1 MEQWEA
7 LSLILLFGLSATI
20 RTNSPEL
27 SEEILDAGIA
37 NSSCLERLIEVSA
50 LFMSIPYPLIS
61 FRSPRKVAL
70 RYRRLPGIESPTI
83 FCTLAVIGSYTSV
96 FVALVMFFS
105 WSKFWYAPYTDP
117 GRHYRISWG
126 PGCCDRLISMLKN

>member
-96 FVALVMFFS
+96 FVALVMFFFMVKVLVCS
-105 WSKFWYAPYTDP
+105 LYGSRQALSDFLGT
-117 GRHYRISWG
+117 G
-126 PGCCDRLISMLKN
+126 ML